1 MRQYSADLIECTW
14 APLGLPV
21 VDFKDGFAQ
30 GTFIQPTRNAPTWT
44 QRPNGVGGIVR
55 LFNPDRSGFITML
68 IDMES
73 KLQQEL
79 VTLGNADVLTR
90 SLTGP
95 IVIRDGNTKELA
107 FYNKAYIATIP
118 DIPKGIS
125 SGIVPWRF
133 NFETFLQ
140 QPFGF
145 NENVVG
151 N

>member
-1 MRQYSADLIECTW
+1 MRQYSPDLIEVTW
-14 APLGLPV
+14 AVIGAIPVDLKEGLA
-21 VDFKDGFAQ
+21 K

-55 LFNPDRSGFITML
+55 LYNPDRSGFLTFL

-73 KLQQEL
+73 KQHQQL
-79 VTLGNADVLTR
+79 ITLGNADVLTR

-95 IVIRDGNTKELA
+95 IVVRDGNTKEIA

-118 DIPKGIS
+118 DIPKGVTT
-125 SGIVPWRF
+125 GVVPWRF
-133 NFETFLQ
+133 NFETFVQ